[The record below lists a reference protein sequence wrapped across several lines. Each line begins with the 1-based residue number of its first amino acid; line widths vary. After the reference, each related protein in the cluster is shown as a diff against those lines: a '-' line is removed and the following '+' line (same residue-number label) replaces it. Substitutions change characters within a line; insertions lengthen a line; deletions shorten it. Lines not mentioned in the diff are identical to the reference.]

1 MATRQVGVHHGLI
14 RPKLLMGGE
23 RQAVIYN
30 FGFGFVLVM
39 ITESLYGIIA
49 AVVICGLVQGILTAL
64 AKRDHQMLGVVGR
77 SMKYQK
83 FYDTG
88 QTLDAEP
95 SEAHIQSQAPVEQLV
110 YWAQSIFHKKSGTM
124 K

>member
-30 FGFGFVLVM
+30 FGFGFALIMLTRSLIGIILAVVFCSIIQGVLV
-39 ITESLYGIIA
+39 
-49 AVVICGLVQGILTAL
+49 AL
-64 AKRDHQMLGVVGR
+64 AHRDHQMIGVVKR
-77 SMKYQK
+77 SLKYQK
-83 FYDTG
+83 FYDTA

-95 SEAHIQSQAPVEQLV
+95 SETHIQNQAPMEHLV
-110 YWAQSIFHKKSGTM
+110 YWIQSMLKKREKSS
-124 K
+124 